1 MKFSYIYQGKRPLKL
16 IGDLSDFCFTAIELL
31 NEPRLGQAD
40 FEMDDL
46 KAFYTAGS
54 EAVRTADQG
63 MGVMIHGE
71 CLLSEPPS
79 CLSPNAAGLT
89 LSCYHCSDAFW
100 GPRYWAG
107 YDPASSSSSSPM
119 GSASPSYLE
128 IDTHQYYAFA
138 PLINLPHAT
147 ILESVCNVSRMLKS
161 TDRTRVPATI
171 VGEWSLQTGE
181 L

>member
-1 MKFSYIYQGKRPLKL
+1 VLIPQRSWIDFSPL
-16 IGDLSDFCFTAIELL
+16 SLL
-31 NEPRLGQAD
+31 
-40 FEMDDL
+40 
-46 KAFYTAGS
+46 
-54 EAVRTADQG
+54 
-63 MGVMIHGE
+63 
-71 CLLSEPPS
+71 
-79 CLSPNAAGLT
+79 
-89 LSCYHCSDAFW
+89 DAFW

-107 YDPASSSSSSPM
+107 YDPASSSSSSSM

-181 L
+181 P